1 VTTPSRNP
9 SGAVLD
15 ASAVLAYLKR
25 ESGYDS
31 VRQALDAGAAISTVN
46 LAEVY
51 AKVVTAGQQLDAV
64 AVRLVA
70 LGLRPLPFTEDD
82 ARASA
87 TMYPTT
93 RTLGLSLGD
102 RACLAL
108 GQRLRLPVL
117 TADRAW
123 TRLTTGFDI
132 RVIR

>member
-1 VTTPSRNP
+1 MTTPSRNP
-9 SGAVLD
+9 VGSVLD

-31 VRQALDAGAAISTVN
+31 VRQALDIGAAISTVN

-51 AKVVTAGQQLDAV
+51 AKVVAAGQQLDAV

-93 RTLGLSLGD
+93 RTLGLSLGH

-123 TRLTTGFDI
+123 TRLTTGVDI